1 MLSLTL
7 SLQGALLTSIGQ
19 YREHHKKEGMRA
31 TLQNPL
37 TVLQGLN
44 VIDPEVLRK
53 ANLTKP
59 HQSYQVMST
68 LLPMFMVNIC
78 LYRHFL
84 PAYCF

>member
-1 MLSLTL
+1 
-7 SLQGALLTSIGQ
+7 
-19 YREHHKKEGMRA
+19 MRA

-37 TVLQGLN
+37 TVSQGLN
-44 VIDPEVLRK
+44 VTDPEVLRT

-59 HQSYQVMST
+59 HQNYQVLST

-84 PAYCF
+84 PACCFQQMISVAHIQTCGKSKTSKVVC